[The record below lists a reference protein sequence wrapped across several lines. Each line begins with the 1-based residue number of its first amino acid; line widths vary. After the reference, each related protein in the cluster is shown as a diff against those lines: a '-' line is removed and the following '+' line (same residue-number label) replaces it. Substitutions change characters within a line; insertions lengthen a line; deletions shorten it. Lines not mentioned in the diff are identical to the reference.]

1 MPEDPH
7 ERFDEMQVRVV
18 FDDQRRLTRRVARCM
33 LVFALFWI
41 LFLALVPPVLHQ
53 GAIASLLIATFAAI
67 IVTVVMENAWMLPR
81 AREKE
86 RLERLPPPPAPP
98 PR

>member
-1 MPEDPH
+1 MPDDPH

-18 FDDQRRLTRRVARCM
+18 FDEQQRLTRRVARCI

-41 LFLALVPPVLHQ
+41 LFLALVPVILRQ
-53 GAIASLLIATFAAI
+53 GAITSLLIATFAAI
-67 IVTVVMENAWMLPR
+67 IVTVIMENTWMLPR
-81 AREKE
+81 ARDKE
-86 RLERLPPPPAPP
+86 RLERLPPPP

>member
-1 MPEDPH
+1 MSDDPH

-18 FDDQRRLTRRVARCM
+18 FDEQRRLTRRVARCT

-41 LFLALVPPVLHQ
+41 LFLALVPAVLRQ
-53 GAIASLLIATFAAI
+53 GAILSLFIATFAAI
-67 IVTVVMENAWMLPR
+67 IVTVVMENTWMLPR
-81 AREKE
+81 ARDKE
-86 RLERLPPPPAPP
+86 RLERMPPPPS